1 MQSAE
6 AAPIL
11 LDTCAVLWIS
21 NNAPLAEGAKREL
34 AAADDAGIP
43 LLVSPISAWE
53 IGNLVSRG
61 RLVLGMEPRPWFQ
74 RVLDAGVELA
84 PMPPDVLIASAF
96 LPASTLRD
104 PADRILAATAR
115 AFGYR
120 LMTRDGPLL
129 AYASQGHVRAL
140 GC

>member
-1 MQSAE
+1 MPSGSR
-6 AAPIL
+6 APIL
-11 LDTCAVLWIS
+11 LDTCALLWIS
-21 NNAPLAEGAKREL
+21 NNEPIAKSAMAELQAG
-34 AAADDAGIP
+34 DDAGEP
-43 LLVSPISAWE
+43 LMASPISAWE

-61 RLVLGMEPRPWFQ
+61 RLVLRMEPGHWFQ
-74 RVLDAGVELA
+74 RALDAGVQLA

-129 AYASQGHVRAL
+129 AYAAAGHLRAVA
-140 GC
+140 C